1 LSKVVSDSSPLIH
14 LSKIGQ
20 LDILRELFGELI
32 IPEAVY
38 RECVMEG
45 KNREDAKRIQN
56 ANWIKVQN

>member
-1 LSKVVSDSSPLIH
+1 
-14 LSKIGQ
+14 